1 MTVSDA
7 PSPHHDADRDVHHP
21 ADHAARLDGRTVVV
35 TGASDGI
42 GRAATHAMVAR
53 GARVVMLGRNEA
65 KTAAAARAIMSATGM
80 RADDPRAITW
90 HIADLSRQEA
100 VHDVA
105 DVLLARHPRID
116 VLVNN
121 AGALFMDR
129 EVTSEGLERTFA
141 LDHLSYLTLTARLLP
156 ALAAAAT
163 PGAPSRV
170 VCVASRAHEDARIDL
185 DDLQS
190 ARRYRGWRAYANA
203 KLGNVWT
210 ARTFGA
216 LLDPAQIVVHAMH
229 PGVVKTRFAV
239 NNGRIGRLIRRLMDL
254 RSVTPEQGADTIVW
268 LASAP
273 TALASTGG
281 YWLTRR
287 AKEPSR
293 LARDDAKRRVHW
305 ERSLAIAHF
314 DADTM
319 VPRSLRRTA

>member
-7 PSPHHDADRDVHHP
+7 PLHHDP
-21 ADHAARLDGRTVVV
+21 ARLDGRTVVV

-42 GRAATHAMVAR
+42 GRAATHAMVAL
-53 GARVVMLGRNEA
+53 GAQVVMLGRNEA
-65 KTAAAARAIMSATGM
+65 KTAAAARSIMSATGL
-80 RADDPRAITW
+80 RAGDVRAITW

-100 VHDVA
+100 VHEVA
-105 DVLLARHPRID
+105 DVLLARHPRLD

-121 AGALFMDR
+121 AGALFMQR

-170 VCVASRAHEDARIDL
+170 ICVASRAHEDARIDL
-185 DDLQS
+185 DDLQGVRS
-190 ARRYRGWRAYANA
+190 YRGWRAYANA

-239 NNGRIGRLIRRLMDL
+239 NNGWVGRTMRRIMDL
-254 RSVTPEQGADTIVW
+254 RSVTPEQGADTVVW

-273 TALASTGG
+273 TAIASTGG
-281 YWLTRR
+281 YWLKRT
-287 AKEPSR
+287 AKQPSR
-293 LARDDAKRRVHW
+293 LARDDAKRLVHW
-305 ERSLAIAHF
+305 ERSLAVAQL
-314 DADTM
+314 DATTII
-319 VPRSLRRTA
+319 PPALRRPA